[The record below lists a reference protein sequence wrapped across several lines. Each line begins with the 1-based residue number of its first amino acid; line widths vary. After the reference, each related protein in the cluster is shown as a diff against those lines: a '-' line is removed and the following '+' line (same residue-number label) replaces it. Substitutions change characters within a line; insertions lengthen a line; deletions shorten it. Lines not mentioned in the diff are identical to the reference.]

1 MLGRQLYHLGRR
13 MHQASQGNT
22 IVNDEQQLEGG
33 NITAVV
39 RVGNTVRRAAGPWTP
54 AVHAL
59 LRHLEARGF
68 DAAPRALGYDQA
80 GREILSYLPG
90 QTAPA
95 SLAGIESD
103 DVLTAVA
110 RLTRHYHDA
119 VTDFVVPSDAAWQF
133 TIGAP
138 RAGDVICHNDIAPWN
153 IVFDGT
159 QPLGLI
165 DWDFAAP
172 APRAW
177 DIAYALWRFVPLYGG
192 QEFGE
197 PATQAR
203 RIKLF
208 CDIYGLADRR
218 GLLDM
223 IERRQQV
230 LHDTLVMW
238 GQVGV
243 PGFAEMLR
251 DGHADGIRN
260 DIAYLRD
267 QRAVLEAD
275 C

>member
-1 MLGRQLYHLGRR
+1 MNEPEQLFE
-13 MHQASQGNT
+13 
-22 IVNDEQQLEGG
+22 DG

-39 RVGNTVRRAAGPWTP
+39 RVGETVRRATGSWTP

-68 DAAPRALGYDQA
+68 DAAPQVLGRDQL
-80 GREILSYLPG
+80 GREMLSYIPG
-90 QTAPA
+90 QTGPA
-95 SLAGIESD
+95 SLDGIKSD
-103 DVLTAVA
+103 DVLAAVA
-110 RLTRHYHDA
+110 QLTRRYHDTVA
-119 VTDFVVPSDAAWQF
+119 DFVAPADATWQF

-159 QPLGLI
+159 RPRGMI

-172 APRAW
+172 APRIW

-192 QEFGE
+192 EEFGGSV
-197 PATQAR
+197 AQAR

-208 CDIYGLADRR
+208 CDTYGLIDRR
-218 GLLDM
+218 GLLAT

-230 LHDTLVMW
+230 LHDTLVAW
-238 GQVGV
+238 GQAGV

-251 DGHADGIRN
+251 DGHANGIRN
-260 DIAYLRD
+260 DIAYLCANRP
-267 QRAVLEAD
+267 ALEAQ